1 MLVVT
6 GIFDNELTT
15 SPTGE
20 VSSVRFIPD
29 MPITIPK
36 MKKVVVTIDD
46 NIDSYAKTKKANRRA
61 IIDELCGMFSDGKTS
76 VDDFI
81 KQKALD
87 KGI

>member
-6 GIFDNELTT
+6 GIFDNE
-15 SPTGE
+15 
-20 VSSVRFIPD
+20 RFIPD
-29 MPITIPK
+29 IPITIPQR
-36 MKKVVVTIDD
+36 KKVVITIDE
-46 NIDSYAKTKKANRRA
+46 NAENYTKTIKANRRA

-87 KGI
+87 K